1 MKRVISWVI
10 MLPITVVV
18 ALFTMEN
25 LQNVEI
31 GLWPLDGKREV
42 PLYLV
47 VLLCILFGFIAGG
60 VVAWISSSRRRRRTR
75 ELADRNARLQQQ
87 VEELRRELATAQ
99 AHAAEAARPRAI
111 SANG

>member
-1 MKRVISWVI
+1 MKRVLSWII
-10 MLPITVVV
+10 MAPITLIV
-18 ALFTMEN
+18 ALFTIEN

-60 VVAWISSSRRRRRTR
+60 VVAWISSARRRRRAR
-75 ELADRNARLQQQ
+75 EQLDRNARLQQQ
-87 VEELRRELATAQ
+87 VEDLRR
-99 AHAAEAARPRAI
+99 
-111 SANG
+111 